1 MHAGV
6 NTALAAA
13 VALAALVLSASPAW
27 APGYED
33 RPRTRAA
40 DVAVGVDEAS
50 VQGAVW
56 ATQLGRGPGSSGGS
70 YRPPGCSYVY
80 THPDGMNLDGLL
92 LANPTQTFTGVVVWR
107 PRHSGSAV
115 SVVAGTGR
123 WYEVACVAD
132 DARYSR
138 VLRTVFVPAR
148 DAAEIALEAFNSG
161 LLELPIL
168 AVAASPPLGADQLVG
183 LETWV
188 WVPATEW
195 DQTVSRDLPALFTVL

>member
-1 MHAGV
+1 M
-6 NTALAAA
+6 
-13 VALAALVLSASPAW
+13 
-27 APGYED
+27 
-33 RPRTRAA
+33 
-40 DVAVGVDEAS
+40 
-50 VQGAVW
+50 
-56 ATQLGRGPGSSGGS
+56 
-70 YRPPGCSYVY
+70 
-80 THPDGMNLDGLL
+80 
-92 LANPTQTFTGVVVWR
+92 
-107 PRHSGSAV
+107 

-132 DARYSR
+132 DPRYSR

-148 DAAEIALEAFNSG
+148 DPAEIALEAFNSG
-161 LLELPIL
+161 LLELPRL